1 MQVSNEKELAEAI
14 ENGENSI
21 EIVGDFSKKIVK
33 IKATGDV
40 AWGIA
45 IAAIAAA
52 VAMAIASGGLAA
64 PASLFTAA
72 GAVGILGTG
81 PTISAVTI
89 AVAAG
94 GVGVLNKLRG
104 YNLKKISD
112 NHVIL
117 TKA

>member
-52 VAMAIASGGLAA
+52 VAIVIASGGLGA

-104 YNLKKISD
+104 YDLKKISD
-112 NHVIL
+112 SHVVL

>member
-45 IAAIAAA
+45 IAAIAAEKIQDSVNNA
-52 VAMAIASGGLAA
+52 VDKATNKA
-64 PASLFTAA
+64 
-72 GAVGILGTG
+72 LG
-81 PTISAVTI
+81 
-89 AVAAG
+89 
-94 GVGVLNKLRG
+94 
-104 YNLKKISD
+104 Y
-112 NHVIL
+112 
-117 TKA
+117 